1 MSEPRAGLK
10 GPALIESRYG
20 TLGSGAR
27 TLTIQDVV
35 YSVDDLLVR
44 MGLNFDDSRAIDA
57 MPLAEG
63 RYLFRYYDGQDQR
76 VVALEF
82 DSEFRS
88 LSEIRAQFPEWVGDS
103 EYFPQ
108 YCGH

>member
-1 MSEPRAGLK
+1 MAGLK
-10 GPALIESRYG
+10 GPALMESRYG
-20 TLGSGAR
+20 PLGSGGQ
-27 TLTIQDVV
+27 TLTIKDAV
-35 YSVDDLLVR
+35 YSVSELLVR

-57 MPLAEG
+57 MELPDG
-63 RYLFRYYDGQDQR
+63 RYVFRYYDGQDQR

-82 DSEFRS
+82 DADFRP
-88 LSEIRAQFPEWVGDS
+88 LSEVRAQYPEWIGDE

>member
-1 MSEPRAGLK
+1 MAGGN

-20 TLGSGAR
+20 PLGSGGQ
-27 TLTIQDVV
+27 TLTIRNVV
-35 YSVDDLLVR
+35 YSIDDLLVR

-57 MPLAEG
+57 LALSGERYVF
-63 RYLFRYYDGQDQR
+63 RYLDGQDQR

-82 DSEFRS
+82 DADFRC
-88 LSEIRAQFPEWVGDS
+88 LTEVRAAFPQSSGGE
-103 EYFPQ
+103 EYYPQ

>member
-1 MSEPRAGLK
+1 MSELNGRS
-10 GPALIESRYG
+10 LIESRYG
-20 TLGSGAR
+20 PLGSGVQ
-27 TLTIQDVV
+27 TLTINDAV
-35 YSVDDLLVR
+35 YSVSDLLIR

-57 MPLAEG
+57 LELPNG
-63 RYLFRYYDGQDQR
+63 RYVFRYYDGQDQR

-82 DSEFRS
+82 DAGFRN
-88 LSEIRAQFPEWVGDS
+88 LGEMRAPFAQWNGDE

>member
-1 MSEPRAGLK
+1 
-10 GPALIESRYG
+10 
-20 TLGSGAR
+20 
-27 TLTIQDVV
+27 
-35 YSVDDLLVR
+35 

-57 MPLAEG
+57 VELQNG
-63 RYLFRYYDGQDQR
+63 RYVFRYYDGQDQR

-82 DSEFRS
+82 DADFRN
-88 LSEIRAQFPEWVGDS
+88 LSEVRAPFPQWNGDE

>member
-1 MSEPRAGLK
+1 MAPES

-20 TLGSGAR
+20 PLGCGVQ
-27 TLTIQDVV
+27 TLTVKDVG
-35 YSVDDLLVR
+35 YSVSDLLVR

-57 MPLAEG
+57 LTLADG
-63 RYLFRYYDGQDQR
+63 RYVFRYYDGQDQR

-82 DSEFRS
+82 DADFNP
-88 LSEIRAQFPEWVGDS
+88 LSEVRAQYPEWIGDE

>member
-1 MSEPRAGLK
+1 MGASQ

-20 TLGSGAR
+20 PLGSGGQ
-27 TLTIQDVV
+27 TLTIRDVV
-35 YSVDDLLVR
+35 YSVSDLLVR

-57 MPLAEG
+57 LPLPEG
-63 RYLFRYYDGQDQR
+63 RYVFRYYDGQDQR

-82 DSEFRS
+82 DADFRS
-88 LSEIRAQFPEWVGDS
+88 LGELRAQFPEYRGDE

>member
-1 MSEPRAGLK
+1 MTRLD

-20 TLGSGAR
+20 ALGSGGQSLKIRGA
-27 TLTIQDVV
+27 V
-35 YSVDDLLVR
+35 YSVSELLVL
-44 MGLNFDDSRAIDA
+44 MALNFDDSRAIDA
-57 MPLAEG
+57 LTLAGG
-63 RYLFRYYDGQDQR
+63 RFVFRYYDGQDQR

-82 DSEFRS
+82 DEDFRP
-88 LSEIRAQFPEWVGDS
+88 LGEVRAQYPEWIGDE

>member
-1 MSEPRAGLK
+1 MAGGS

-20 TLGSGAR
+20 PLGSGVQ
-27 TLTIQDVV
+27 TLTVKDVG
-35 YSVDDLLVR
+35 YSVSDLLVR

-57 MPLAEG
+57 LTLADG
-63 RYLFRYYDGQDQR
+63 RYVFRYYDGQDQR

-82 DSEFRS
+82 DADFRP
-88 LSEIRAQFPEWVGDS
+88 LSEVRAQYPEWIGDE
-103 EYFPQ
+103 EYYPQ

>member
-1 MSEPRAGLK
+1 MTALK

-20 TLGSGAR
+20 PLGSGGQ
-27 TLTIQDVV
+27 TLTIKDAV
-35 YSVDDLLVR
+35 YSAAELLVR

-57 MPLAEG
+57 MALPDG
-63 RYLFRYYDGQDQR
+63 RYVFRYYDGQDQR

-82 DSEFRS
+82 DADFRS
-88 LSEIRAQFPEWVGDS
+88 LSEIRAQFPEWIGDE

>member
-1 MSEPRAGLK
+1 MAPES

-20 TLGSGAR
+20 PLGSGAQ
-27 TLTIQDVV
+27 TLSVKDVV
-35 YSVDDLLVR
+35 YSVSDLLVR

-57 MPLAEG
+57 MELPDG
-63 RYLFRYYDGQDQR
+63 RYVFRYYDGQDQR

-82 DSEFRS
+82 DADFRP
-88 LSEIRAQFPEWVGDS
+88 LSEVRAQYPEWIGDK

>member
-1 MSEPRAGLK
+1 MAGLK

-20 TLGSGAR
+20 PLGSGSQ
-27 TLTIQDVV
+27 TVTVKGVV
-35 YSVDDLLVR
+35 YSVGDLLVR
-44 MGLNFDDSRAIDA
+44 MALNFDDSRAIDA
-57 MPLAEG
+57 RELAEAHFV
-63 RYLFRYYDGQDQR
+63 FRYYDGQDQR

-82 DSEFRS
+82 DEEFRP
-88 LSEIRAQFPEWVGDS
+88 LGEVRAQYPEWIGDE

>member
-1 MSEPRAGLK
+1 MAELK

-20 TLGSGAR
+20 PLGSGGQ
-27 TLTIQDVV
+27 TLTIKDAV
-35 YSVDDLLVR
+35 YSVSELLVG

-57 MPLAEG
+57 MALPDG
-63 RYLFRYYDGQDQR
+63 RYVFRYYDGQDQR

-82 DSEFRS
+82 DADFRS
-88 LSEIRAQFPEWVGDS
+88 LSEIRAQFPEWIGDE

>member
-1 MSEPRAGLK
+1 MAELK

-20 TLGSGAR
+20 PLGSGGQ
-27 TLTIQDVV
+27 TLTIKDAV
-35 YSVDDLLVR
+35 YSAAELLVQ

-57 MPLAEG
+57 MALPDG
-63 RYLFRYYDGQDQR
+63 RYVFRYYDGQDQR

-82 DSEFRS
+82 DADFRS
-88 LSEIRAQFPEWVGDS
+88 LSELRAQFPEWIGDE